1 MKVAGGDRPTRLPS
15 GAGGVKSSPA
25 ARSASCYDGRML
37 RRVAATRYV
46 VPLREGGSLPAVM
59 EADDGASYV
68 VKFRGA
74 GQGPRALVAEVV
86 VGELARGLELPVPE
100 LVVVTV
106 DAAIGRNEG
115 DPEIRAL
122 VVASAGDN
130 AGLAYLAGA
139 INFDPAARP
148 ALDPALM
155 ARIVAFDAFA
165 QNMDRTAKNPNL
177 LWCGGQLWLI
187 DHGAALYW
195 QHDWDGGL
203 DGADSPF
210 ALSARHVLLP
220 HAGSVVAEAA
230 WLRAGLADQAI
241 AAAVAAVPDA
251 WWTAPPELGPDEHRA
266 AFAACLRARRDAADT
281 YLEEAEHARARA
293 L

>member
-1 MKVAGGDRPTRLPS
+1 
-15 GAGGVKSSPA
+15 
-25 ARSASCYDGRML
+25 ML

-59 EADDGASYV
+59 EADDGAAYV

-86 VGELARGLELPVPE
+86 VGELARGLGLPVPE
-100 LVVVTV
+100 LVIVAV

-115 DPEIRAL
+115 DPEIRSL
-122 VVASAGDN
+122 VVGSAGDN
-130 AGLAYLAGA
+130 AGMGFLPGA
-139 INFDPAARP
+139 INLDPAATRDIA
-148 ALDPALM
+148 ALDPVLL

-165 QNMDRTAKNPNL
+165 QNMDRTARNPNL
-177 LWCGGQLWLI
+177 LWCHGQLWLI

-203 DGADSPF
+203 DGVRSPF
-210 ALSARHVLLP
+210 ALIARHVLLP
-220 HAGSVVAEAA
+220 HAGSITAEAA
-230 WLRAGLADQAI
+230 WLQAGLGDEAI
-241 AAAVAAVPDA
+241 AAAVAAVPDE
-251 WWTAPPELGPDEHRA
+251 WWTAPPDLEVGAYRA
-266 AFAACLRARRDAADT
+266 AFAARLRARRDASAT
-281 YLEEAEHARARA
+281 YLEEAEGARARA

>member
-1 MKVAGGDRPTRLPS
+1 
-15 GAGGVKSSPA
+15 
-25 ARSASCYDGRML
+25 ML

-59 EADDGASYV
+59 EADDGAAYV

-86 VGELARGLELPVPE
+86 VGELARGLGLPVPE
-100 LVVVTV
+100 LVIISV
-106 DAAIGRNEG
+106 DPAIGRNEG
-115 DPEIRAL
+115 DPEIRSL
-122 VVASAGDN
+122 VVGSAGDN
-130 AGLAYLAGA
+130 AGLGFLPGA
-139 INFDPAARP
+139 INFDPAATRDLA
-148 ALDPALM
+148 ALDRALL

-177 LWCGGQLWLI
+177 MWCHGQLWLI

-203 DGADSPF
+203 DGVRSPF
-210 ALSARHVLLP
+210 ALIARHVLLP
-220 HAGSVVAEAA
+220 HASSITAEAA
-230 WLRAGLADQAI
+230 WLLAGLDDMAI
-241 AAAVAAVPDA
+241 TAAVAAVPED
-251 WWTAPPELGPDEHRA
+251 WWTAPPALEPADYRA
-266 AFAACLRARRDAADT
+266 AFAARLAARRDAHTT
-281 YLEEAEHARARA
+281 YLQEAEGARARA

>member
-1 MKVAGGDRPTRLPS
+1 
-15 GAGGVKSSPA
+15 
-25 ARSASCYDGRML
+25 ML

-59 EADDGASYV
+59 EADDGAAYV
-68 VKFRGA
+68 VKFRAA

-86 VGELARGLELPVPE
+86 VGELARGLGLPVPE
-100 LVVVTV
+100 LVIVAV

-115 DPEIRAL
+115 DPEIRSL
-122 VVASAGDN
+122 VVGSAGDN
-130 AGLAYLAGA
+130 AGLAFLPGA
-139 INFDPAARP
+139 INLDPAATRDL
-148 ALDPALM
+148 AAQDPTLL

-177 LWCGGQLWLI
+177 LWCHGRLWLI

-203 DGADSPF
+203 DGVRSPF
-210 ALSARHVLLP
+210 ALIARHVLLP
-220 HAGSVVAEAA
+220 HAASVTAEAA
-230 WLRAGLADQAI
+230 WLLAGLGDEAI
-241 AAAVAAVPDA
+241 AAAVAAVPDE
-251 WWTAPPELGPDEHRA
+251 WWTAPPELDPAAYRA
-266 AFAACLRARRDAADT
+266 AFAARLRARRDASAA
-281 YLEEAEHARARA
+281 YLEEAEGARARA